1 LSGAP
6 LVSRTLTIVAIAFLT
21 FDGAALTALGFL
33 TGRVLLVPI
42 GLAFFVAAGMI
53 LLYWRWYRRR
63 RQEIAN
69 TRRAM
74 SDELREIQRM
84 LNQ

>member
-1 LSGAP
+1 MSDAP
-6 LVSRTLTIVAIAFLT
+6 LVSRTLTIVAVAFLT
-21 FDGAALTALGFL
+21 FDGAALTVIGFL
-33 TGRVLLVPI
+33 TGRLLLVPV

-63 RQEIAN
+63 RQEIAD

>member
-33 TGRVLLVPI
+33 TGRLLLVPI

-53 LLYWRWYRRR
+53 LVYWRWFRRR
-63 RQEIAN
+63 RQEIAD
-69 TRRAM
+69 TRQAM
-74 SDELREIQRM
+74 SDELREIERM

>member
-63 RQEIAN
+63 RQEIAD

>member
-1 LSGAP
+1 M
-6 LVSRTLTIVAIAFLT
+6 SRTLTIVAIAFLT